1 MNIARDCVWR
11 LRAMLTQRKAAD
23 GGLMTKNG
31 GYPTGESA
39 GKRKNGKEC
48 CFSHKYIRDDPNKF
62 PGRRKEACL
71 PLFAV

>member
-1 MNIARDCVWR
+1 MNIARDCVLR
-11 LRAMLTQRKAAD
+11 LRAMLTQGKTKATP
-23 GGLMTKNG
+23 LVNQ
-31 GYPTGESA
+31 P
-39 GKRKNGKEC
+39 GKWKIGKEC

>member
-11 LRAMLTQRKAAD
+11 LRAMLTQGKTKATP
-23 GGLMTKNG
+23 LVNQ
-31 GYPTGESA
+31 P
-39 GKRKNGKEC
+39 GKRKIGKEC